1 MNASL
6 LIGLFFFVLAA
17 VSAVGY
23 VFVLR
28 PSLGVGRDAGNDTAV
43 APAPIPLGIEQP
55 EMAGAQ
61 GAMADIFRLIGEA
74 LPGGQQQ
81 ADTARRQLMIAGF
94 RWPSAVSIFLGI
106 KYATALAVA
115 AAAISIATAFR
126 PQADFFQLL
135 LATLCGSGF
144 GFLLPDRV
152 LDRLASNRIQRMR
165 RGLPAALDL
174 MVLAVEAGQGLDAAI
189 LDTSRGLRATYPDL
203 ASEFTQLQLEL
214 RANTTR
220 AEALHNFAERSK
232 DMELRKFTNLLIDTD
247 RFGSSLGPAL
257 KTHARYLR
265 IRFRQIAQEKARKVG
280 VKLIFPVFFLIF
292 PSVIL
297 VTLGPAVI
305 LIFAQ
310 MKNMIQ

>member
-1 MNASL
+1 MSSEL
-6 LIGLFFFVLAA
+6 LIGLFLFVLAA

-28 PSLGVGRDAGNDTAV
+28 PSRNEGGAV
-43 APAPIPLGIEQP
+43 TIPAPVGINQP
-55 EMAGAQ
+55 ALPGAQ
-61 GAMADIFRLIGEA
+61 GAFANLFRLLGEA
-74 LPGGQQQ
+74 VPGGAEQ
-81 ADTARRQLMIAGF
+81 ANSARLKLMIAGY

-106 KYATALAVA
+106 KSATALMLGA
-115 AAAISIATAFR
+115 AGIWATLMFR
-126 PQADFFQLL
+126 PDANIVQMFLPAI
-135 LATLCGSGF
+135 CGLGF
-144 GFLLPDRV
+144 GFLVPDRI
-152 LDRLASNRIQRMR
+152 LDRLARRRVERLR

-174 MVLAVEAGQGLDAAI
+174 MVLAIEAGQGLDVAI
-189 LDTSRGLRATYPDL
+189 LDTSRALRATHPDL
-203 ASEFTQLQLEL
+203 ASEFTQLHLEL

-220 AEALHNFAERSK
+220 AEALRNFAERSR

-247 RFGSSLGPAL
+247 RFGTSLGPAL

-265 IRFRQIAQEKARKVG
+265 IRFRQMAQEKARKVS

-305 LIFAQ
+305 LIFTQ
-310 MKNMIQ
+310 MQHMME